1 MCTQILTCEQ
11 QSNITCEVIG
21 FFHVWMKLYTLKNY
35 INKIF
40 PHVNW
45 MWRFSHGTQNHV
57 KFPHFQMWIEYFP
70 MWTIFNCNMWKTNW
84 KFWSIMWIQQFSHLY
99 IFLNVN
105 FEFENVKRKKRH
117 MWTWKC
123 KQVSIFSITWIT
135 MSTCESHTFT
145 CDGLFP
151 SGRRRPHKYIN
162 ILQLYADQQAA
173 MHVHISHASSGTLA
187 FVFPSLSL
195 SVTLSVLVV
204 K

>member
-1 MCTQILTCEQ
+1 MWTGCDDFHMWTQNMAHRIMWNFHIFKCELNIFQCELLLIVTCEKQ
-11 QSNITCEVIG
+11 TGNFGQSCESNIFTLIYFLKCE
-21 FFHVWMKLYTLKNY
+21 L
-35 INKIF
+35 
-40 PHVNW
+40 
-45 MWRFSHGTQNHV
+45 
-57 KFPHFQMWIEYFP
+57 WI
-70 MWTIFNCNMWKTNW
+70 WKC
-84 KFWSIMWIQQFSHLY
+84 K
-99 IFLNVN
+99 
-105 FEFENVKRKKRH
+105 KKKKRH